1 MKNDYRLGEAYYR
14 MGVILERKHQ
24 LDDASAQFKEAL
36 KISTDSD
43 YSKDARDRL
52 DALAK
57 GQTAA
62 KK

>member
-1 MKNDYRLGEAYYR
+1 